1 MGTITRD
8 GILRYLGRKDDMMML
23 NGINI
28 FPAEIERTLEE
39 HPAVKHAAAFPL
51 ASPVFGDIP
60 AAAVELNGT
69 APVDEPAL
77 IAYSRERL
85 GARAPRS
92 IVIVDALP
100 RNARGKGR
108 QAWTGSR
115 ARDAPQGSLSIWAI
129 GMVNLLLNR
138 ALRGVHARGP
148 RAVLH
153 RSRGAGRGPAVGDRE
168 ALLG

>member
-100 RNARGKGR
+100 RNAAGKVVKRELAAALATRLKGR
-108 QAWTGSR
+108 
-115 ARDAPQGSLSIWAI
+115 
-129 GMVNLLLNR
+129 
-138 ALRGVHARGP
+138 
-148 RAVLH
+148 
-153 RSRGAGRGPAVGDRE
+153 
-168 ALLG
+168 